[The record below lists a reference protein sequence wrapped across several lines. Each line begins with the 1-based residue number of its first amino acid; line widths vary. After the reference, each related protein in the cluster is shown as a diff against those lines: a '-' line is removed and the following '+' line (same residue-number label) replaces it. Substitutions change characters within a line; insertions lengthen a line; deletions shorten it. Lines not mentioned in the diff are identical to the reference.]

1 MKIFQSDNICFVLLV
16 IVLTFI
22 WTDSAYAQTEKEIVK
37 IRAEV
42 AEINKGASKYTKTTK
57 DVEDIALEGAEATF
71 YRSAG
76 NLRKITAKMYGET
89 YNATGEFYYRDG
101 QLIFAFLKHN
111 RYDTQIG
118 LDKLPKVVGVEERR
132 FYFAD
137 GDLIR
142 LLVGK
147 KELKSGGERYD
158 ELKASIVDISNKL
171 KNSYENYTVK
181 GNKLGFLKL
190 RLPSRTD
197 C

>member
-1 MKIFQSDNICFVLLV
+1 MKINIVSILTSKNFCFLLSCV
-16 IVLTFI
+16 FLTFLAVN
-22 WTDSAYAQTEKEIVK
+22 SVSAQTEKEIVK

-42 AEINKGASKYTKTTK
+42 AAINAGTAKYAKKTK
-57 DVEDIALEGAEATF
+57 DVEDISTEGTQATYF
-71 YRSAG
+71 TTGG
-76 NLRKITAKMYGET
+76 NLKKITSKIYGET

-118 LDKLPKVVGVEERR
+118 LDKPPKVVGVEEQR

-147 KELKSGGERYD
+147 KELKSGSERYV
-158 ELKASIVDISNKL
+158 ELKAGIVDISNKL
-171 KNSYENYTVK
+171 KNSR
-181 GNKLGFLKL
+181 GN
-190 RLPSRTD
+190 
-197 C
+197 